1 MCDWKKSRFET
12 NIYLSGTIASPLL
25 LVRLRLIRLSLSIY
39 PVFEK
44 LKILVLWSFFSCS
57 HLLKWPAEMRHL
69 SDYDG

>member
-44 LKILVLWSFFSCS
+44 LKILVLWSFFF
-57 HLLKWPAEMRHL
+57 LLASIEMACRNATFI
-69 SDYDG
+69 